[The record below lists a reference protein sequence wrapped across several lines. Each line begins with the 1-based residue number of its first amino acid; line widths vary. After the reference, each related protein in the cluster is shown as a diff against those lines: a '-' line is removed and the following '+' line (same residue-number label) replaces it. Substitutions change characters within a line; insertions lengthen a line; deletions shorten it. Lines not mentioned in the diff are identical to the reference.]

1 MLQPCKCKTL
11 ASIPK
16 SSGIVRASGCCP
28 PRDSWSFLCFRVH
41 ESVQGQVSVVLSRR
55 AHKGSTQQILSD
67 WTSQIS
73 KPAWIQFDIIAIS
86 RWNHSDEV
94 FKYFPTMYLQ
104 CIYTIPTSST
114 AQGGGGSFK
123 NKKPIGEVGCCES
136 GMAERSHCWIE
147 RCLISLTLSLSFSD
161 YLPTYLSIFYVSI
174 YLSI

>member
-28 PRDSWSFLCFRVH
+28 PRDSWIFLCFRVH
-41 ESVQGQVSVVLSRR
+41 ESVQGQVSVVLSRW

-104 CIYTIPTSST
+104 CIYTIPIMYPYFPILDLCREYRKQPWQNHKTRAARRQTMEST
-114 AQGGGGSFK
+114 PW
-123 NKKPIGEVGCCES
+123 KK
-136 GMAERSHCWIE
+136 RW
-147 RCLISLTLSLSFSD
+147 
-161 YLPTYLSIFYVSI
+161 
-174 YLSI
+174 